1 MSWLREELVRRL
13 YAAADPAKA
22 PAMQAYMKSS
32 MPYLGIQAS
41 PLRAICKDVF
51 AGLAFADSE
60 SWKHEVLA
68 IWRAAEFREERYAAI
83 ELAKHKSAGAFQRI
97 AALPMHREMIVTG
110 AWWDVV
116 DAIASGPLYRL
127 LANDRGAMA
136 SAMREWANGN
146 DMWLRRS
153 SIICQLPAKAQT
165 DLALLYDCIGPSLDS
180 PEFFLRKAIGWALRQ
195 YARTDP
201 AEVARYVA
209 ENEARLSPLSRREAL
224 RHIA

>member
-1 MSWLREELVRRL
+1 
-13 YAAADPAKA
+13 
-22 PAMQAYMKSS
+22 
-32 MPYLGIQAS
+32 
-41 PLRAICKDVF
+41 
-51 AGLAFADSE
+51 
-60 SWKHEVLA
+60 
-68 IWRAAEFREERYAAI
+68 
-83 ELAKHKSAGAFQRI
+83 
-97 AALPMHREMIVTG
+97 
-110 AWWDVV
+110 
-116 DAIASGPLYRL
+116 
-127 LANDRGAMA
+127 MA